1 MSISK
6 YSIIALLFS
15 SICSITQAATETLN
29 LSATIEAPTCD
40 LNVVGGSNGIV
51 DLGEVEITDFE
62 KKNIL
67 TQHGKAFVLQLT
79 NCKGAGWGNLKP
91 TLKINGD
98 QEDVTGNGI
107 FRTASQSSSKN
118 IGILLKYG
126 ASDYSQ
132 ANELTNVPFYWEIGK
147 YSDKVPNEQSYSF
160 WLGLSRVG
168 DYSQTRAGTVSAN
181 INFSFEWH

>member
-1 MSISK
+1 MKVTGPVTSAGSSYFSK
-6 YSIIALLFS
+6 DPASVVAVSL
-15 SICSITQAATETLN
+15 TTEDKAVTNGEL
-29 LSATIEAPTCD
+29 I
-40 LNVVGGSNGIV
+40 NVGGGSNGIV

-67 TQHGKAFVLQLT
+67 TQQGKAFVLQLT

-147 YSDKVPNEQSYSF
+147 YSDKVPNTQSYSF